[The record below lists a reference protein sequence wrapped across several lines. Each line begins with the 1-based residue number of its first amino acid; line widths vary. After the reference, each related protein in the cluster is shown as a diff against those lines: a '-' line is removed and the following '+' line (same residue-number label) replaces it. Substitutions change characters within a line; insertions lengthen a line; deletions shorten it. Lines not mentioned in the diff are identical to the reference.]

1 MVLIPQTK
9 PETNP
14 VAASVWMGREKKAI
28 ACMKM

>member
-14 VAASVWMGREKKAI
+14 VAASVWMGREKKLLPA
-28 ACMKM
+28 